1 MAVRSSEVVLELIGR
16 LGAIIGEVTPGH
28 QPGERDPGGV
38 RPRSTAMTRNLW
50 NRWKILSLFK
60 FASPLATSRAFISQS
75 TSCSS

>member
-1 MAVRSSEVVLELIGR
+1 MAVRSSGVALELIGPLR
-16 LGAIIGEVTPGH
+16 SMIGEVTPGH
-28 QPGERDPGGV
+28 HPGEREPGEV